1 MDQKRRMPTTEQFY
15 EISAVARITGLS
27 SHVLRVWERRYG
39 VVEPRRSDSK
49 RRQYTQENVD
59 RLILLK
65 RLVDNG
71 HAIGSVAD
79 LSMDQLVERV
89 ARLEES
95 IASNG
100 ANGANAAHSSKTVQR
115 IGLIGSMIKQSVREV
130 ADGASDL
137 RIVGEFDKL
146 EELQDTFQAGA
157 VDIIVLERD
166 TLFFED
172 LNAIQAVTDKV
183 EADRAFV
190 IYRFA
195 ESRVLD
201 STSGTK
207 ITALRGP
214 IEAAGIKLALGALS
228 QPIPEPETDG
238 KVFELEA
245 VGDIPSRMF
254 SGEDL
259 VRISKISPS
268 QQCECPRHL
277 ATILRSLTAFEEY
290 SEKCENQNVEDAELH
305 RFLHLT
311 TAQCRYDMEKALAKV
326 LTHEGIPY

>member
-1 MDQKRRMPTTEQFY
+1 MPTTEQFY

-49 RRQYTQENVD
+49 RRQYTQEDVD

-79 LSMDQLVERV
+79 LSMDQLTERV
-89 ARLEES
+89 ARLVES

-100 ANGANAAHSSKTVQR
+100 ANGANGASSSKPVQR
-115 IGLIGSMIKQSVREV
+115 IGLIGSMINQSVREV

-146 EELQDTFQAGA
+146 EELQNTFQAGA

-172 LNAIQAVTDKV
+172 LNAIQAVADKV

-228 QPIPEPETDG
+228 QPIPAPESDG
-238 KVFELEA
+238 KGFELEA

-277 ATILRSLTAFEEY
+277 ATILRSLIAFEEY

>member
-1 MDQKRRMPTTEQFY
+1 MQTKEQFY
-15 EISAVARITGLS
+15 EISAVAQITGLS

-49 RRQYTQENVD
+49 RRQYTQEDVD
-59 RLILLK
+59 RLALLK

-71 HAIGSVAD
+71 HAIGSVAG
-79 LSMDQLVERV
+79 LSMDQLIERV

-100 ANGANAAHSSKTVQR
+100 ANGAHSTKIVQR

-130 ADGASDL
+130 ADGTPDL
-137 RIVGEFDKL
+137 RIVGEFEKL
-146 EELQDTFQAGA
+146 DELQDTFQAGA
-157 VDIIVLERD
+157 VDIIILEKD

-172 LNAIQAVTDKV
+172 LSAIQAATDIV
-183 EADRAFV
+183 EAERAFV

-207 ITALRGP
+207 VTALRGP
-214 IEAAGIKLALGALS
+214 IEAAEIELVLGALS
-228 QPIPEPETDG
+228 QPVLAPELG
-238 KVFELEA
+238 KTEFDLEA
-245 VGDIPSRMF
+245 IGDIPARMF

-259 VRISKISPS
+259 ARISKVSPS
-268 QQCECPRHL
+268 RQCECPRHL
-277 ATILRSLTAFEEY
+277 ATILRSLVAFEEY

-326 LTHEGIPY
+326 LTHEGIPF

>member
-1 MDQKRRMPTTEQFY
+1 MPTKEQFY
-15 EISAVARITGLS
+15 EISAVARMTGLS
-27 SHVLRVWERRYG
+27 SHVLRVWERRYS

-49 RRQYTQENVD
+49 RRQYAQGDVD

-71 HAIGSVAD
+71 HAIGSVAE
-79 LSMDQLVERV
+79 LSMDQLNDRV
-89 ARLEES
+89 SHLEES
-95 IASNG
+95 KASET
-100 ANGANAAHSSKTVQR
+100 ANSAHLTKSVQR
-115 IGLIGSMIKQSVREV
+115 IGLIGTMIRQTVREV
-130 ADGASDL
+130 ADGAPFL
-137 RIVGEFDKL
+137 RIVGEFENV

-157 VDIIVLERD
+157 VDIIFLEKD

-172 LNAIQAVTDKV
+172 LNALQSVIDKI
-183 EADRAFV
+183 EAERAIV

-201 STSGTK
+201 STAGTN

-214 IEAAGIKLALGALS
+214 IETAGIKLALGALS
-228 QPIPEPETDG
+228 QPMPAPESDG
-238 KVFELEA
+238 MEFELESS
-245 VGDIPSRMF
+245 GDIPARMF
-254 SGEDL
+254 SSEDL

-268 QQCECPRHL
+268 MQCECPRHL
-277 ATILRSLTAFEEY
+277 ATILRSLIAFEEY

-305 RFLHLT
+305 GFLHLT